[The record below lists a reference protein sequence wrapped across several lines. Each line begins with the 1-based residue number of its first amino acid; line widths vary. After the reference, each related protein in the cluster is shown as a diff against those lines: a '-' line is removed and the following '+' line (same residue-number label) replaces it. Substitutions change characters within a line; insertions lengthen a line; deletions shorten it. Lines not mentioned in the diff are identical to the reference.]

1 MMTIYSDKLP
11 STLAQAAHDVR
22 DWLRRSP
29 AVRGGLYFGGAVLI
43 LNRASACFPDDSQ
56 ESLLAIHLTTFP
68 FGAALT
74 TVMQQ
79 IEGRPVRIQFTTEDL
94 DHLMQGA
101 ALGASA
107 FGILT
112 AIGLAKGWLRAPAWG
127 WEHASLSGVLTS
139 IAKHS
144 GGHFLLAWNEETVF
158 RGYGFAVLRE
168 AIGQPAAIAV
178 LIPLFALAHPGTL
191 QVWLGQAAV
200 GTALTALRLS
210 SNSLWAPIG
219 YHWAWNVAQ
228 TAFLGPPD
236 GMPSLRPLITTG
248 PERWVGRPGHPEPG
262 VLSALVQAG
271 MAATIA
277 AVGWFRRRQ
286 RKP

>member
-1 MMTIYSDKLP
+1 MTIYSDKLP

-144 GGHFLLAWNEETVF
+144 GGLGLERRDRFSRVRLCRATGGDWPTSGDCGAYPAVCPGPSWNTAGLARSSGGWDGADRV
-158 RGYGFAVLRE
+158 APQLK
-168 AIGQPAAIAV
+168 QPVGTDWLSLGLERRANR
-178 LIPLFALAHPGTL
+178 LPRPTRWHALAAPVDHDWPRALGWAARPSGAGGIVGARTGRDGSDHCGR
-191 QVWLGQAAV
+191 WLVPQAA
-200 GTALTALRLS
+200 AEA
-210 SNSLWAPIG
+210 
-219 YHWAWNVAQ
+219 VA
-228 TAFLGPPD
+228 
-236 GMPSLRPLITTG
+236 
-248 PERWVGRPGHPEPG
+248 
-262 VLSALVQAG
+262 
-271 MAATIA
+271 
-277 AVGWFRRRQ
+277 
-286 RKP
+286 